1 MTPSLEQL
9 RILLAAAET
18 GSFSAAAR
26 KLGKAQS
33 VVSSA
38 IANLEIDLAL
48 TLFDR
53 SGRYPQLTEAG
64 ARMVQEA
71 GILLAQ
77 SERLQSI
84 AGELAAGVE
93 TRLTLAIDDDSHLP
107 WLGTLLEEFAT
118 RYPTVEL
125 ELLFP
130 LMEDVTEMLV
140 TGRAQLGIS
149 YQKVHPQREIVARS
163 LGEVTMP
170 LVVSPDHPLAR
181 RLHIQPQ
188 DLTTETLLIYPVQR
202 QRFDIWRRFL
212 QPAGVSPQIKTVDN
226 TLLMIQ
232 MVAARMGIAALPH
245 WAVENFERQGMVVTK
260 TLGEGLWSRLYAANR
275 SGEQRQP
282 AVESF
287 IRATRQHAVNNL
299 PFVKTASVSIPGA
312 PTGMPQSG
320 LRQC

>member
-107 WLGTLLEEFAT
+107 WLGTLLEKFAT

-149 YQKVHPQREIVARS
+149 YQKVHPQREIVAHS

-181 RLHIQPQ
+181 KQPLREV
-188 DLTTETLLIYPVQR
+188 DLQGARQLMVTGRREGSER
-202 QRFDIWRRFL
+202 QRFRISAQVWWVEGDLGVLELVKRGLGWSAIPEFL
-212 QPAGVSPQIKTVDN
+212 LHQPLKRGEVVVLEPDFIASHALALELQWHRARPLGQAGRWLKEA
-226 TLLMIQ
+226 LL
-232 MVAARMGIAALPH
+232 ARVP
-245 WAVENFERQGMVVTK
+245 R
-260 TLGEGLWSRLYAANR
+260 
-275 SGEQRQP
+275 
-282 AVESF
+282 
-287 IRATRQHAVNNL
+287 
-299 PFVKTASVSIPGA
+299 
-312 PTGMPQSG
+312 
-320 LRQC
+320 